1 MAKLSDLIPDN
12 RNANKGTERG
22 QHMIEESLR
31 SYGAGRSILLDKNM
45 RIIAGN
51 KTAENFG
58 SIGMEDV
65 IVVQTDGTK
74 LVAVQRMDLDL
85 DEPRAMELAIADN
98 RAGQVSLDWDA
109 DVLAAMAEEI
119 DLSKFWS
126 PDELESLIASGNAAS
141 NKAAGNATLAERFGV
156 PPFSVLDARQGYWQ
170 DRKRAWL
177 SLGIQSEVGRG
188 GASSTPPHC
197 PTVTQNSDGTLNYNG
212 TAGQSKRF
220 DRQRREAAP
229 GGSARPA
236 CDYSQKQRGDGRGM
250 ALVTRTGA

>member
-188 GASSTPPHC
+188 GASSTPPL
-197 PTVTQNSDGTLNYNG
+197 PNSDTELGWDAELQRNG
-212 TAGQSKRF
+212 RTIQTV
-220 DRQRREAAP
+220 RQAAP

-236 CDYSQKQRGDGRGM
+236 CDYSQKQRGDGRGR